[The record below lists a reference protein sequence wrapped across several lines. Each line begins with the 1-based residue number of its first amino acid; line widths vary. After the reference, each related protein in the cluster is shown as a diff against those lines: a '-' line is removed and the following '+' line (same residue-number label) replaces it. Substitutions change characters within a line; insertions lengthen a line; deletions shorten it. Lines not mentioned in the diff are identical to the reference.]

1 VGQLYLRRHGV
12 EINNKNTVRSFV
24 KFVAKRKKQ
33 RMALM
38 PDEDFEGDFL
48 EMQENNHGITNAASA
63 ALYSFDPRGDMKMTC
78 ETDQNALLMYVIAT
92 IDS

>member
-12 EINNKNTVRSFV
+12 EINNKNTARSSV
-24 KFVAKRKKQ
+24 KFVAKKRKE

-48 EMQENNHGITNAASA
+48 EVQENTHGI
-63 ALYSFDPRGDMKMTC
+63 
-78 ETDQNALLMYVIAT
+78 I
-92 IDS
+92 